1 MFYIVSYDISSNKL
15 RRKIAK
21 ELENYGIRVQYSV
34 FECDLD
40 HDRYQEMYRKMVRLA
55 DNMQEGSIRFY
66 EICSE
71 CRRKTH
77 VIGTE
82 KPKGKHKR
90 DEVIIL

>member
-1 MFYIVSYDISSNKL
+1 MYLISYDITSNKL

-34 FECDLD
+34 FECSLD
-40 HDRYQEMYRKMVRLA
+40 KTRYREIYSKLIRLM
-55 DNMQEGSIRFY
+55 DGVEEGSIRIY
-66 EICSE
+66 EICQNCE
-71 CRRKTH
+71 KRTR

-82 KPKGKHKR
+82 LNNGKYKR